1 VARRADVG
9 LATFVDAGKTWAGDV
24 PFGVTSP
31 VKASVGVGLLA
42 AVPVSQRLW
51 RLDLAVPVSADADA
65 KGWEVR
71 LSTTRVRGF
80 WREPQDVARLR
91 AAAAPSTIF
100 TWP

>member
-1 VARRADVG
+1 M
-9 LATFVDAGKTWAGDV
+9 T
-24 PFGVTSP
+24 PFGITSP
-31 VKASVGVGLLA
+31 VKASLGLGLLA
-42 AVPVSQRLW
+42 AVPRSKRLW
-51 RLDLAVPVSADADA
+51 RLDLAAPVSADADA

-80 WREPQDVARLR
+80 WREPHDVARVR